1 MKFGDV
7 TIKTTNDGVEY
18 LELTERAS
26 KTMDGS
32 RKNDHRDVAPKIFT
46 PPHSAPN
53 ENPINIF
60 KLFCSHRP
68 YDAMHDESP
77 MYLTPIPEKR
87 LTFPDSVWYYKT
99 PMGVNT
105 LGNLLKKACQNA
117 GVQGKKT
124 NHSLRK
130 STVAEL
136 SSAGIPPH
144 KIIKITGHR
153 NVQSLQHYDKDL
165 NLKEHQNISEI
176 LCEPPKKIFRKSTS
190 GTVTDENAS
199 ATGDGD
205 VIDFESGRHI
215 PRDAEPVSPS
225 TNKKNNET
233 VGAVMDQIL
242 SGAVFNN
249 CTNITFNF
257 ALKK

>member
-1 MKFGDV
+1 MPV
-7 TIKTTNDGVEY
+7 
-18 LELTERAS
+18 
-26 KTMDGS
+26 
-32 RKNDHRDVAPKIFT
+32 
-46 PPHSAPN
+46 
-53 ENPINIF
+53 
-60 KLFCSHRP
+60 
-68 YDAMHDESP
+68 
-77 MYLTPIPEKR
+77 
-87 LTFPDSVWYYKT
+87 YKE
-99 PMGVNT
+99 
-105 LGNLLKKACQNA
+105 
-117 GVQGKKT
+117 KKT

-165 NLKEHQNISEI
+165 NLKEHQYISEI
-176 LCEPPKKIFRKSTS
+176 LCEPPKKKFRKSTS

-199 ATGDGD
+199 ATGD
-205 VIDFESGRHI
+205 VIDFESVRQN
-215 PRDAEPVSPS
+215 PPQEAEPLSPS
-225 TNKKNNET
+225 TRSNKKNNES